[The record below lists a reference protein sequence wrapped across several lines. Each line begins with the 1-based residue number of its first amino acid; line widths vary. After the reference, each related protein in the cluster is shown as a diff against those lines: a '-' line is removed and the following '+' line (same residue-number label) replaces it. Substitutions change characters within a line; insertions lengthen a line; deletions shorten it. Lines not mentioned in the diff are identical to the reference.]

1 MNNILK
7 KGGCAM
13 RKILIAVFL
22 GIIVTLLTSWL
33 ASEKLNHE
41 KEAVKKEKTEETV
54 STVTNKNESKF
65 EKYMGT
71 WIGQD
76 DSSYQISVAKTAG
89 HENEDFYTLTISKQ
103 GKEAQVIS
111 LPIHS
116 DGLGVVK
123 SDKGVEYNVEFTKFY
138 DNGSEN
144 LKPTIEIS
152 IYSDGSENAS
162 ESNLFIRAFK
172 Q

>member
-1 MNNILK
+1 
-7 KGGCAM
+7 M

-22 GIIVTLLTSWL
+22 GIIVTFLTSWL

-41 KEAVKKEKTEETV
+41 NKAIKKEKTEQTA
-54 STVTNKNESKF
+54 STVTNKNVSKF

-76 DSSYQISVAKTAG
+76 DNSYQISVAKTAG
-89 HENEDFYTLTISKQ
+89 HENEDFYTLTITQQ
-103 GKEAQVIS
+103 GKESQVIS

-116 DGLGVVK
+116 DGLGAVK
-123 SDKGVEYNVEFTKFY
+123 SDKGVEYNIEFTNFY
-138 DNGSEN
+138 DNSSEN